1 MPGYKI
7 TNQNDPHFIT
17 FTVVGWVD
25 VFTRDSY
32 RKIIID
38 SLEYCIKEK
47 GLVLNAYVIMTNH
60 IHIIASTKN
69 EKGLSSIIRDFK
81 SHTSKKIIQE
91 LNSNNKESRREWM
104 LRLFKYFA
112 KYNKRNTEYQFWKQD
127 NHPIELISNE
137 WVIQKLDYIH
147 LNPVRGGW
155 VEHPED
161 FLYSSARNYAG
172 MNSPIHIELLEL

>member
-7 TNQNDPHFIT
+7 TNQNATHFLT

-25 VFTRDSY
+25 IFTRNSY
-32 RKIIID
+32 RQIIID

-60 IHIIASTKN
+60 IHIIARVEHPN
-69 EKGLSSIIRDFK
+69 ELSSFIRDFK
-81 SHTSKKIIQE
+81 KFTSKKILAE
-91 LNSNNKESRREWM
+91 LNSNYKESRREWI

-112 KYNKRNTEYQFWKQD
+112 KFNKKNSEYQFWKQD
-127 NHPIELISNE
+127 NHPIELVSKK

-147 LNPVRGGW
+147 LNPIRGGW
-155 VEHPED
+155 VEHAED
-161 FLYSSARNYAG
+161 YLYSSAKNYAG
-172 MNSPIHIELLEL
+172 IKGKIDIELLEF